1 MALLIVAAISA
12 ALLEGGTMGLLGLA
26 VSVLVGEFDLA
37 TELIKGRLGT
47 SVDEFLETTSA
58 SGLFLLLVGVAV
70 VAQFAKSIF
79 LYVSQVVEIIIAF
92 GMKREIQRESVGQLM
107 AMSYGQVSQYS
118 PGELAIVI
126 DQSDVVTEGVNGV
139 ANVVHA
145 TLMLAAYVT
154 IMLVMSVKMTAAT
167 AGLQSCCGCRLIE

>member
-47 SVDEFLETTSA
+47 SVDEFLENTSA

-70 VAQFAKSIF
+70 VTQFAKSIF
-79 LYVSQVVEIIIAF
+79 LYVSQVIEIIIAYD
-92 GMKREIQRESVGQLM
+92 MKREIQRESVGQLM

-126 DQSDVVTEGVNGV
+126 DQSDVVAEGVGKRCPRNTDASCICHYYVGDVSQDDGRNCWGCNPVV
-139 ANVVHA
+139 AVA
-145 TLMLAAYVT
+145 
-154 IMLVMSVKMTAAT
+154 
-167 AGLQSCCGCRLIE
+167 